1 MAQNKA
7 ALDQQL
13 TIKENMQAQI
23 DAERRKEAD
32 KVQIDHQTY
41 LECQR
46 LEKDIKRQEQ
56 LWRAMELDI
65 QMKLFAQK
73 QQQRTKREAD
83 EYASLRDEIQRE
95 LLEEQ
100 KQKIEKQRLLLEDQT
115 LYCEL
120 INQRKQKLLEL
131 DKASDKAFLDEQK
144 RRDALSYQKEKDMLE
159 RQTAIDTKYRN

>member
-73 QQQRTKREAD
+73 Q
-83 EYASLRDEIQRE
+83 
-95 LLEEQ
+95 
-100 KQKIEKQRLLLEDQT
+100 
-115 LYCEL
+115 
-120 INQRKQKLLEL
+120 
-131 DKASDKAFLDEQK
+131 
-144 RRDALSYQKEKDMLE
+144 
-159 RQTAIDTKYRN
+159 